1 MSNFIT
7 IADYDASIHRE
18 ILDALIRQDE
28 AIIEMVEDRAISEMR
43 GYLARRYDVDA
54 IFFSSG
60 KNRNDLVLML
70 ALDIAI
76 YHLFTIHNPQKL
88 SSVRT
93 ARYERAIEYLKGV
106 SKGNLSI
113 EGAPL
118 LSESEQKERSS
129 FIVKSNP
136 KRINHY

>member
-7 IADYDASIHRE
+7 IEDYSASIHRE
-18 ILDALIRQDE
+18 ILDALIREDV

-43 GYLARRYDVDA
+43 GYLSRRYDVDA
-54 IFFSSG
+54 IFFSTG
-60 KNRNDLVLML
+60 KSRNDLILML

-76 YHLFTIHNPQKL
+76 YHIFTIHNPQKL
-88 SSVRT
+88 SAVRT

-106 SKGNLSI
+106 SKGELSI

-118 LSESEQKERSS
+118 LSEKEQQAKST
-129 FIVKSNP
+129 FVVKSNP

>member
-7 IADYDASIHRE
+7 IKDYDASIHRE

-28 AIIEMVEDRAISEMR
+28 TIIEMVEDRAISEMR

-54 IFFSSG
+54 IFYTSG
-60 KNRNDLVLML
+60 ASRNDLILML

-93 ARYERAIEYLKGV
+93 ARYERAIDYLKGV
-106 SKGNLSI
+106 AKGTVSI

-118 LSESEQKERSS
+118 LSEREREERST
-129 FIVKSNP
+129 FLAKSNP